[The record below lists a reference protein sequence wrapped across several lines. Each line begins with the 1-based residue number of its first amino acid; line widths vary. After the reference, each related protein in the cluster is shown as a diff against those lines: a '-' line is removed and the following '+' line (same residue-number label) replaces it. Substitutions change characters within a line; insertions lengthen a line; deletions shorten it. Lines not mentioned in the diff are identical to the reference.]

1 MTKKSAAFEPPSFV
15 SSALFTFGTQLAVA
29 VLSLVNVLI
38 VARALGPTGRGQI
51 AFLTTIAYLSSQV
64 ALFGVE
70 QASINLAGIQ
80 PRSRRALATNSL
92 ILAMAFGACAIGFLV
107 GLIAIFPGI
116 GGGLAIGLRWLSL
129 ASIPLLIF
137 QTYLLLLVRADYRFA
152 FANAASMVVPIVN
165 VGANSL
171 LASLGVISVGTAF
184 GAWVGGQ
191 ALGTLLFA
199 WCVQYRIAG
208 FGRPDL
214 GLARQTL
221 GFGLRAH
228 GGRIMMLGNYRL
240 DQWLVGAIAG
250 TRELGI
256 YSVAVAWAEALFY
269 LPTALAAV
277 QRPHLVR
284 ASRRDTARDTAL
296 VFRAAVLVTLPIAGA
311 MVAAAPILCVTV
323 FGSDFRGSIGELR
336 VLAAGAVGILAL
348 KLFGNALTAQRKPLL
363 ETAGIGA
370 AFIATVVL
378 DILLIPRS
386 GGFGAAVA
394 SSLAYSTGGIFIA
407 LISTRALGGRLSNL
421 VPRLRD
427 LNALWRSA
435 RGALRRGTAAAAP
448 ALVPAP
454 LSQAADEPPPP
465 VA

>member
-1 MTKKSAAFEPPSFV
+1 MTKRPADFQPPSFV
-15 SSALFTFGTQLAVA
+15 SSALFTFGTQIAVA
-29 VLSLVNVLI
+29 MLSLVNVLI

-51 AFLTTIAYLSSQV
+51 ALLTTIAYLSSQV
-64 ALFGVE
+64 SLFGVE
-70 QASINLAGIQ
+70 QANINLAGIQ
-80 PRSRRALATNSL
+80 PRLRPALATNSL
-92 ILAMAFGACAIGFLV
+92 ILAMAFGACAIGFLA
-107 GLIAIFPGI
+107 GLIAIFPGV

-152 FANAASMVVPIVN
+152 FANAGSMVAPIVS
-165 VGANSL
+165 VGANGL
-171 LASLGVISVGTAF
+171 LASLGAISVGTAF

-228 GGRIMMLGNYRL
+228 GGRIMMLGS
-240 DQWLVGAIAG
+240 V
-250 TRELGI
+250 
-256 YSVAVAWAEALFY
+256 YSVAVAWAEALFH

-277 QRPHLVR
+277 QRPDLVR
-284 ASRRDTARDTAL
+284 ASRRETAQTTAL
-296 VFRAAVLVTLPIAGA
+296 VFRAAVLITLPIAGV
-311 MVAAAPILCVTV
+311 MVAAAPILCVTI
-323 FGSDFRGSIGELR
+323 FGADFGGSIGELR
-336 VLAAGAVGILAL
+336 VLAGGAFGILAIKIL
-348 KLFGNALTAQRKPLL
+348 GNALTAQRMPLV

-370 AFIATVVL
+370 AFIATIVL
-378 DILLIPRS
+378 DVLLIPRS

-407 LISTRALGGRLSNL
+407 LISTRALGGRLSNF
-421 VPRLRD
+421 VPRPRD
-427 LNALWRSA
+427 LAALWREA
-435 RGALRRGTAAAAP
+435 RGALRRGTSAAP

-454 LSQAADEPPPP
+454 GSQSADEPPPP
-465 VA
+465 A

>member
-1 MTKKSAAFEPPSFV
+1 
-15 SSALFTFGTQLAVA
+15 
-29 VLSLVNVLI
+29 
-38 VARALGPTGRGQI
+38 
-51 AFLTTIAYLSSQV
+51 
-64 ALFGVE
+64 
-70 QASINLAGIQ
+70 
-80 PRSRRALATNSL
+80 
-92 ILAMAFGACAIGFLV
+92 
-107 GLIAIFPGI
+107 
-116 GGGLAIGLRWLSL
+116 
-129 ASIPLLIF
+129 
-137 QTYLLLLVRADYRFA
+137 
-152 FANAASMVVPIVN
+152 
-165 VGANSL
+165 
-171 LASLGVISVGTAF
+171 
-184 GAWVGGQ
+184 
-191 ALGTLLFA
+191 
-199 WCVQYRIAG
+199 
-208 FGRPDL
+208 
-214 GLARQTL
+214 
-221 GFGLRAH
+221 
-228 GGRIMMLGNYRL
+228 MMLGNYRF
-240 DQWLVGAIAG
+240 DQWLVGAISG

>member
-1 MTKKSAAFEPPSFV
+1 VTKEPAGFQPPSFV
-15 SSALFTFGTQLAVA
+15 SSALFTFGTQIAVA

-51 AFLTTIAYLSSQV
+51 ALLTTIAYLSSQV

-70 QASINLAGIQ
+70 QANINLAGIQ

-92 ILAMAFGACAIGFLV
+92 ILATAFGACAIGFLA
-107 GLIAIFPGI
+107 GLIAIFPGV
-116 GGGLAIGLRWLSL
+116 GGGLAAGLRWLSL

-137 QTYLLLLVRADYRFA
+137 QTYLLLLIRADYRFA
-152 FANAASMVVPIVN
+152 FANAGSMVGPIVN
-165 VGANSL
+165 VGVNGL
-171 LASLGVISVGTAF
+171 LASLGAISVGTAF

-191 ALGTLLFA
+191 ALGTLLFV
-199 WCVQYRIAG
+199 WCVQYRAAG

-240 DQWLVGAIAG
+240 DQWLVGAVSG
-250 TRELGI
+250 TRELGV
-256 YSVAVAWAEALFY
+256 YSVAVAWAEALFH

-284 ASRRDTARDTAL
+284 ASRRETARSTAL
-296 VFRAAVLVTLPIAGA
+296 VFRAAVLITLPIAGV
-311 MVAAAPILCVTV
+311 MVAAAPILCVTI
-323 FGSDFRGSIGELR
+323 FGADFRGSIGELR
-336 VLAAGAVGILAL
+336 VLAGGAFGILAL
-348 KLFGNALTAQRKPLL
+348 KILGNALTAQQKPLL

-386 GGFGAAVA
+386 GGFGAAIA
-394 SSLAYSTGGIFIA
+394 SSVAYSTGGIFIA
-407 LISTRALGGRLSNL
+407 LISTRALGGRLGNF
-421 VPRLRD
+421 VPRPRD
-427 LNALWRSA
+427 LVALWRGT
-435 RGALRRGTAAAAP
+435 RGALRRGTSAAP

-454 LSQAADEPPPP
+454 LSQSADEPPPP